1 MKGRIT
7 EEQLPLA
14 EACCP
19 GITKVY
25 RTMRRKPET
34 FLDLLWIYEGLRHND
49 ADDLAEGTAEG
60 PVLGD
65 DPMADRRAG

>member
-14 EACCP
+14 EICCP
-19 GITKVY
+19 GITNMY

-34 FLDLLWIYEGLRHND
+34 FLDLLWMYEGARQEDNV
-49 ADDLAEGTAEG
+49 AETTESAT
-60 PVLGD
+60 PTN
-65 DPMADRRAG
+65 RRAG